1 MEKRV
6 YKVDCFGCLFSTKKK
21 YHEQSQECIDRNAA
35 EGWLLQHWEIAP
47 MGEWCTVVF
56 YKNVEN

>member
-1 MEKRV
+1 MKEA
-6 YKVDCFGCLFSTKKK
+6 YKMYQLDPVPLKL
-21 YHEQSQECIDRNAA
+21 ELQECIDRNAA